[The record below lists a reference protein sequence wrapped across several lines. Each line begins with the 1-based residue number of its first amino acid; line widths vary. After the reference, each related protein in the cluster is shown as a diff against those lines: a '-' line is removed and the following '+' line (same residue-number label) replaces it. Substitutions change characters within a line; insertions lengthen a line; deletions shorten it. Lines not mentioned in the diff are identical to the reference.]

1 MDGLGSIQVN
11 HSRKQSLQYRL
22 IIKLSNV
29 QRAYPGVRVNRRRFT
44 PSKLAFS
51 PNVKDQQAKA
61 HPNYNMLVEIA
72 KVIGGTVR
80 IIGKGGDVI

>member
-29 QRAYPGVRVNRRRFT
+29 QRAYPGVRVNRRF
-44 PSKLAFS
+44 SKLAFS